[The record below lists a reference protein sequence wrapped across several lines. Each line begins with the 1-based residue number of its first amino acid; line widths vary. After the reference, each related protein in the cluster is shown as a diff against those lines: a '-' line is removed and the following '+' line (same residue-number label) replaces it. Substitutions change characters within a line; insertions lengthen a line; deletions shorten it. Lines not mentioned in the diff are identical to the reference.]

1 MIDDIAFNSTP
12 QCKLPPSKEGGNLLM
27 LMVEFC
33 MPVLPLYWSHV
44 FHDTAQLLGFR
55 VKGTQ
60 LILNNDTR
68 RAVFLIERDIDGF
81 VIHQKGQSRP
91 RYLMDELDCLDFC
104 QWLRRFAHRFTHHN
118 RVITWGAEEPT

>member
-1 MIDDIAFNSTP
+1 
-12 QCKLPPSKEGGNLLM
+12 M

-33 MPVLPLYWSHV
+33 MSVLPLYWGHV
-44 FHDTAQLLGFR
+44 FHDTAQRLGFR

-81 VIHQKGQSRP
+81 VK
-91 RYLMDELDCLDFC
+91 LDCLDFC

-118 RVITWGAEEPT
+118 RVITWGSEGLA